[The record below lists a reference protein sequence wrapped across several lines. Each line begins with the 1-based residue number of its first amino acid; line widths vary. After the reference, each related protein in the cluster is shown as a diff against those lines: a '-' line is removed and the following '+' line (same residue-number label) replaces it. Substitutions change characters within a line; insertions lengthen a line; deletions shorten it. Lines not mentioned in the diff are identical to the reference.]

1 MRGIMGSS
9 SITLLLLPPPPLHP
23 TSIFKPQ
30 KSSFSIKSSN
40 ALLHSNSITFPN
52 LKTRTLSPYPLH
64 KNTQIWR
71 ISAGNEEVVSQQVET
86 IQKIV
91 TSNEDTGVSTT
102 ISVLLFIAFVGLT
115 ILTIGVIYIAVTDFL
130 TKREREKYEKEET
143 EKKKKKGGKKVVRS
157 RVGPKGFGQKPDDE
171 DDFGDF

>member
-9 SITLLLLPPPPLHP
+9 SISLLLLPPP
-23 TSIFKPQ
+23 TSKFNLK

-40 ALLHSNSITFPN
+40 PSLNSSSLTIPN
-52 LKTRTLSPYPLH
+52 LKTRTFSPYPSN

-71 ISAGNEEVVSQQVET
+71 ISAANGEELSKQAET
-86 IQKIV
+86 VQKVI

-130 TKREREKYEKEET
+130 TKREREKYEKAES

-171 DDFGDF
+171 DYFDDF

>member
-9 SITLLLLPPPPLHP
+9 SISLLLLPPP
-23 TSIFKPQ
+23 TSKFNLRKT
-30 KSSFSIKSSN
+30 SFSIKSSN
-40 ALLHSNSITFPN
+40 PSLNSSS
-52 LKTRTLSPYPLH
+52 LKTRTFSPYPSH

-71 ISAGNEEVVSQQVET
+71 ISAANEGVAVSKQVET
-86 IQKIV
+86 VQKII

-130 TKREREKYEKEET
+130 TKREREKYEKAES
-143 EKKKKKGGKKVVRS
+143 EKKKKKVVRS
-157 RVGPKGFGQKPDDE
+157 RVGPKGFGQKPDDF
-171 DDFGDF
+171 DDF

>member
-1 MRGIMGSS
+1 MRRIMGTS
-9 SITLLLLPPPPLHP
+9 SISLLLLPLPHP
-23 TSIFKPQ
+23 TSIFNPK

-40 ALLHSNSITFPN
+40 PTLHSNSFTIPN
-52 LKTRTLSPYPLH
+52 LKTRTYNRKPSL

-71 ISAGNEEVVSQQVET
+71 ISAANEGVVSKQVET
-86 IQKIV
+86 VQKIV

-130 TKREREKYEKEET
+130 TKREREKYEKDES
-143 EKKKKKGGKKVVRS
+143 EKKKKKRGKKVVRS
-157 RVGPKGFGQKPDDE
+157 RVGPKGFGQKLDDG
-171 DDFGDF
+171 DDFDDF

>member
-9 SITLLLLPPPPLHP
+9 SISLLLLPPP
-23 TSIFKPQ
+23 TSKFNLR
-30 KSSFSIKSSN
+30 KSSFSINSSN
-40 ALLHSNSITFPN
+40 PSLNSISLAIPNIKSRTF
-52 LKTRTLSPYPLH
+52 SPYPSH

-71 ISAGNEEVVSQQVET
+71 ISAANEDVAVSKQVET
-86 IQKIV
+86 VQKII

-130 TKREREKYEKEET
+130 TKREREKYEKNES

-157 RVGPKGFGQKPDDE
+157 RVGPKGFGQKPDNE
-171 DDFGDF
+171 DDFDDF